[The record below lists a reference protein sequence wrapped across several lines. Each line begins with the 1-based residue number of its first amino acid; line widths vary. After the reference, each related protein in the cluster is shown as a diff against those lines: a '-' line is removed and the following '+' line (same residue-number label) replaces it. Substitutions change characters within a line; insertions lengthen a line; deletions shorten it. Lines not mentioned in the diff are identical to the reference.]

1 MTVLADCFYNLDEM
15 YSYIET
21 YAAQNDL
28 RQTLAALAFAKAK
41 HAGQTRKGKEKIPY
55 IYHPLLVTGHAIAL
69 GIGDDN
75 MLSAALLH
83 DVVEDCDVSL
93 DELPVNDATK
103 LAVMLVTK
111 TDCYYRSGCMGAAE
125 YYSALSENDIA
136 IMVKLL
142 DRCNNVA
149 GMAAA
154 FSKEKMMSYVND
166 TEVWIYP
173 LFEKARTSWPK
184 YEHPIFLLEY
194 QMKSTIESLKRVL

>member
-28 RQTLAALAFAKAK
+28 KQTLGALAFAKEK

-55 IYHPLLVTGHAIAL
+55 IYHPLLVTWHAIAL

-75 MLSAALLH
+75 MLSATLLH
-83 DVVEDCDVSL
+83 DVVEDCDVTL
-93 DELPVNDATK
+93 DELPVNEETK
-103 LAVMLVTK
+103 LAVKLVTK
-111 TDCYYRSGCMGAAE
+111 TDF
-125 YYSALSENDIA
+125 YYSTRHIGAQQYYDAIAENDIA

-142 DRCNNVA
+142 DRCNNIA

-154 FSKEKMMSYVND
+154 FSPEKMMSYVND
-166 TEVWIYP
+166 TEKWIYP
-173 LFEKARTSWPK
+173 LFKKARTSWPK
-184 YEHPIFLLEY
+184 YEHPIFLMEY
-194 QMKSTIESLKRVL
+194 QMKSTIESLKRMM